1 MSYILDALRR
11 ADAQRRQGQAPGL
24 QQIAAAPAFAPGA
37 GRSRRARPW
46 VRAVAV
52 SALLAAAALASG
64 WWWGR
69 MGARTPATPN
79 APAASTVS
87 TVSTTSAASAV
98 SPTAARPADAPEV
111 APAAPPRRAK
121 PQPPPLQKPR
131 TEPTA
136 PAPPAA
142 AALAAAAL
150 PEPLRS
156 RVGALSFGGAVQSQD
171 RHQSFVL
178 MSGQI
183 VREGE
188 TLAPG
193 IVLERIGARSLLLR
207 VDGQAVELPL

>member
-79 APAASTVS
+79 APAAS
-87 TVSTTSAASAV
+87 AV

-121 PQPPPLQKPR
+121 PQPPPLQEPR
-131 TEPTA
+131 TAPTA

-142 AALAAAAL
+142 ATLAAAAL